1 MAVSDR
7 LPINGAGA
15 YNIPDPQDRE
25 PAIVGYCAYCE
36 APLYSGDEV
45 VCDESGEW
53 FCDRECYFDWLIREG
68 LASVVI
74 LSSGGDIVVR
84 GMR

>member
-15 YNIPDPQDRE
+15 YNIPDPQERE
-25 PAIVGYCAYCE
+25 PAIVGYCAYCGE
-36 APLYSGDEV
+36 PLYSGDEV

-53 FCDRECYFDWLIREG
+53 FCDEECYFDWLIQQG
-68 LASVVI
+68 LASKVLL
-74 LSSGGDIVVR
+74 LSNGNMIVR
-84 GMR
+84 GV